1 MSDIKINYTELENK
15 QANLTANVIVVNE
28 VKTILQNLRGYIL
41 AAVSN

>member
-1 MSDIKINYTELENK
+1 MSDIKINYTELANK
-15 QANLTANVIVVNE
+15 QANITTNVPVVNQ